1 MRKILFLF
9 FIVFMS
15 SIAWS
20 KDRKPSYFETN
31 DTSPDSLM
39 ANCKV
44 TTDGGRYFIT
54 FVDTIN
60 GKSAQELYTK
70 AKEWIGT
77 SYSNPESIIKSDVQ
91 NSQIV
96 IYAQLS
102 KIISG
107 RMTLKFREGRYR
119 LEIEDM
125 NLYVS
130 PDMVKFV
137 KPRPIEYSPRYIIE
151 RGERSQKW
159 LLADLYETLKGIKEK
174 LEGNNTEDN
183 W

>member
-20 KDRKPSYFETN
+20 KDRKPSYFETH
-31 DTSPDSLM
+31 DPSPDSLM

-77 SYSNPESIIKSDVQ
+77 SYSNPESIIKSD
-91 NSQIV
+91 
-96 IYAQLS
+96 
-102 KIISG
+102 
-107 RMTLKFREGRYR
+107 
-119 LEIEDM
+119 
-125 NLYVS
+125 
-130 PDMVKFV
+130 
-137 KPRPIEYSPRYIIE
+137 
-151 RGERSQKW
+151 
-159 LLADLYETLKGIKEK
+159 KE
-174 LEGNNTEDN
+174 
-183 W
+183 

>member
-1 MRKILFLF
+1 MCDCAVGSHCNNISAAFDSFLWQKRPV
-9 FIVFMS
+9 IYC
-15 SIAWS
+15 SIRQN
-20 KDRKPSYFETN
+20 K
-31 DTSPDSLM
+31 
-39 ANCKV
+39 C
-44 TTDGGRYFIT
+44 
-54 FVDTIN
+54 
-60 GKSAQELYTK
+60 
-70 AKEWIGT
+70 
-77 SYSNPESIIKSDVQ
+77 IIKSDVQ